1 MRTRSTAAGA
11 PLALE
16 RPTIPVA
23 VWTQW
28 SAPLDRFVAASLAA
42 GKAAEPA
49 LVSDAVFARRAY
61 LDIWGL
67 LPPPGELR
75 QFIADPQPDKRARLV
90 ERLLADGD
98 RYAQHWISF
107 WNDLLRNDE
116 GVNYYSETA
125 SRKSI
130 TEWLLGA
137 LETNLPYDRFVAKL
151 LNPVAP
157 EDPDGFLIGVNW
169 RGTVSASQTPA
180 LQAAQ
185 NTAQVFLGINLKCNS
200 CHDSF
205 ISKWKLKDAYALAA
219 FFADDD
225 QLELVRCDNKTG
237 QFTSA
242 NFLYSEL
249 SASEPLNTP
258 AARKSAVAHMF
269 TDSRNGRMPRTIVNR
284 VWARVPG
291 RGLVAD
297 VDDMD
302 GEPWSPEL
310 LDWLASDFVEHD
322 YDLKHLIATIMTSQA
337 YQLPAVHRSAKEIKD
352 YIFQGPEVRRMTAEE
367 FADALS
373 AVTGEWPVYVQSRR
387 GVYSRQWRMPSSPLT
402 RGLGRP
408 IRDQVY
414 TERDQDAT
422 TLQELELVNGETL
435 RHNLARGAKRML
447 DQLPPAPPNLF
458 DSGRV
463 TSKSVPVDI
472 DISEVRELRL
482 LTTDQGSYSPERVL
496 PAWMDAVFIGPNGE
510 TPLSS
515 LQPKSGQF
523 TKAPVALDGRT
534 HADALQTTLP
544 SEVIYDMAGR
554 GYTRLRATVGLDD
567 ACRKDDI
574 S

>member
-157 EDPDGFLIGVNW
+157 QDPAGFLVGVNW
-169 RGTVSASQTPA
+169 RGVVSASQTPA
-180 LQAAQ
+180 MQAAQ
-185 NTAQVFLGINLKCNS
+185 NTAQIFLGVNLKCNS

-205 ISKWKLKDAYALAA
+205 ISKWTLKDAYALASYFSEEA
-219 FFADDD
+219 T
-225 QLELVRCDNKTG
+225 LRLYRCDVAQEQHAEPG
-237 QFTSA
+237 FLFRELHRAPPSSA
-242 NFLYSEL
+242 L
-249 SASEPLNTP
+249 ADRRAT
-258 AARKSAVAHMF
+258 AAAIF
-269 TDSRNGRMPRTIVNR
+269 TDRRNGR
-284 VWARVPG
+284 
-291 RGLVAD
+291 
-297 VDDMD
+297 
-302 GEPWSPEL
+302 
-310 LDWLASDFVEHD
+310 
-322 YDLKHLIATIMTSQA
+322 
-337 YQLPAVHRSAKEIKD
+337 
-352 YIFQGPEVRRMTAEE
+352 
-367 FADALS
+367 
-373 AVTGEWPVYVQSRR
+373 
-387 GVYSRQWRMPSSPLT
+387 
-402 RGLGRP
+402 
-408 IRDQVY
+408 
-414 TERDQDAT
+414 
-422 TLQELELVNGETL
+422 
-435 RHNLARGAKRML
+435 
-447 DQLPPAPPNLF
+447 
-458 DSGRV
+458 
-463 TSKSVPVDI
+463 
-472 DISEVRELRL
+472 
-482 LTTDQGSYSPERVL
+482 
-496 PAWMDAVFIGPNGE
+496 
-510 TPLSS
+510 
-515 LQPKSGQF
+515 
-523 TKAPVALDGRT
+523 
-534 HADALQTTLP
+534 
-544 SEVIYDMAGR
+544 
-554 GYTRLRATVGLDD
+554 
-567 ACRKDDI
+567 
-574 S
+574 